1 MKFYHSLEDINLDNS
16 PSVLTV
22 GMFDGVHL
30 GHLSVLQKVIQLS
43 KESNIPSIV
52 LTFSNHPSSY
62 FQPTNL
68 VGQISNLDEKINL
81 LESLGIDIV
90 IALPFDSYM
99 ASLSAQSFAEN
110 ILIDKL
116 NVREIVF
123 GYDNHFGH
131 NREGSKEFI
140 DKRFPS
146 IHTHRVEETK
156 IDNEI
161 VSSSL
166 IKSYIQKGDVEKAN
180 QLLNYT
186 YSLQGTV
193 IKGDQLGRTI
203 GFPTANINTQTYKLI
218 PPIGV
223 YFTRSYVDNQ
233 ILYGMTNI
241 GVRPTVTKSE
251 ELRIETHLLNF
262 DQDIYG
268 QTLRVEFIKRMRNE
282 QKFDSFAALVNQLEK
297 DKSEAQNL
305 LAKIHVTP

>member
-1 MKFYHSLEDINLDNS
+1 MKFYHRLEDLNLGNS
-16 PSVLTV
+16 PSVITV

-43 KESNIPSIV
+43 KEYNIPSIV

-62 FQPTNL
+62 FQPENL
-68 VGQISNLDEKINL
+68 VYQISLLDEKIKL
-81 LESLGIDIV
+81 LASLGIDIV

-99 ASLSAQSFAEN
+99 ASLSAQSFAEK

-116 NVREIVF
+116 NVSHIVF

-131 NREGSKEFI
+131 NREGSKEFM
-140 DKRFPS
+140 DNRFPS
-146 IHTHRVEETK
+146 IQTHRVEETK
-156 IDNEI
+156 INKEI

-166 IKSYIQKGDVEKAN
+166 IKNYIQKGEIEKAN
-180 QLLNYT
+180 LLLNYT

-203 GFPTANINTQTYKLI
+203 GFPTANINAQTNKLI
-218 PPIGV
+218 PPKGV
-223 YFTRSYVDNQ
+223 YFTRSYLANE

-241 GVRPTVTKSE
+241 GVRPTVTKSN
-251 ELRIETHLLNF
+251 ELRIENHLLDF

-268 QTLRVEFIKRMRNE
+268 QTLRVEFIYKMRDE
-282 QKFDSFAALVNQLEK
+282 YKFESFAALIDQLEK
-297 DKSEAQNL
+297 DKSNAQNL

>member
-1 MKFYHSLEDINLDNS
+1 MKFYHRLEDLDLGTS
-16 PSVLTV
+16 PSVITV

-30 GHLSVLQKVIQLS
+30 GHLSVLRKVIQLS
-43 KESNIPSIV
+43 KENKIPSIV

-62 FQPTNL
+62 FQPENL
-68 VGQISNLDEKINL
+68 VSQISVLDEKIQL
-81 LESLGIDIV
+81 LASLGIDIV

-110 ILIDKL
+110 ILIEKL
-116 NVREIVF
+116 NVSDIVF

-131 NREGSKEFI
+131 NREGSKEFL

-146 IHTHRVEETK
+146 INTHRVEETK
-156 IDNEI
+156 INNEI

-166 IKSYIQKGDVEKAN
+166 IKSYIQKGEVDKAN

-203 GFPTANINTQTYKLI
+203 GFPTANISTQTNKLI

-223 YFTRSYVDNQ
+223 YFTRSYLANE

-241 GVRPTVTKSE
+241 GVRPTVTKSN
-251 ELRIETHLLNF
+251 ELRVENHLLNF

-268 QTLRVEFIKRMRNE
+268 ETLRVEFIYRMRDE
-282 QKFDSFAALVNQLEK
+282 CKFDSFAALINQLEK
-297 DKSEAQNL
+297 DKLEAQNL